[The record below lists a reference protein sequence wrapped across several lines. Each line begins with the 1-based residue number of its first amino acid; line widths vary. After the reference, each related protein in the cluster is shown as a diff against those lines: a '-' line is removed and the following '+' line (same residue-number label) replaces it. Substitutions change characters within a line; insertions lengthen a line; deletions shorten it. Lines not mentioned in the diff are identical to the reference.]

1 MPSFHHGLISRS
13 SSATLSASHP
23 QEIRDGSFED
33 MAIAQELL
41 NQPRIL
47 RSQTTLTGFLSG
59 PQGLQIAHSQV
70 EYDGLK
76 DEKHSRQAM
85 RTSNTWTSSSG
96 EVLSDHDE
104 IDDRT
109 LFVGEYNRLALKVRP
124 PLGRCEMALTLINSM
139 VCERLCRTTSTLT

>member
-13 SSATLSASHP
+13 SSATLSVSHP

-41 NQPRIL
+41 NQPRIS
-47 RSQTTLTGFLSG
+47 RSQTTLTGFLSD
-59 PQGLQIAHSQV
+59 PQGLQQSHSQI
-70 EYDGLK
+70 EYDGSK
-76 DEKHSRQAM
+76 DGKRSRRAL

-104 IDDRT
+104 IEDRT
-109 LFVGEYNRLALKVRP
+109 LFVAEYNRLAQKVRF
-124 PLGRCEMALTLINSM
+124 LARRCELVLTLNNST
-139 VCERLCRTTSTLT
+139 VSE